1 VVEVDDDYEHVDDVS
16 KPVESTPRSSVVNGK
31 PSFSNS
37 PRLPPRVPSAVKL
50 SLAGTTEQLT
60 TSPSQLQPPPVA
72 DIHSHHDVVDT
83 GSVYI
88 SSSCSHNQWGYCGG
102 SPTAIQAWRPCS
114 LWEAPL
120 VTPY

>member
-1 VVEVDDDYEHVDDVS
+1 MRLVKLALSNLKLLCYSIVVEMDDDYEHVDDVS
-16 KPVESTPRSSVVNGK
+16 KLVESTPRSSVVNGK

-50 SLAGTTEQLT
+50 SLAGTTEQPA

-83 GSVYI
+83 GCVY
-88 SSSCSHNQWGYCGG
+88 SHNQWGYHGG
-102 SPTAIQAWRPCS
+102 SPTAIQ
-114 LWEAPL
+114 
-120 VTPY
+120 T